1 MNPKNSQDLF
11 NKIRSQFSNIR
22 LGDENGAATADPSS
36 AVFFE
41 FEFQEDADTFGSVSV
56 SIADGNTMKVF
67 YNRNLVDKIDED
79 SKGEWY
85 AFLKELKDFAVEHQL
100 RFDVRDITKNNLTKQ
115 DYENLADTNK
125 TVNTDGMSEELNRI
139 TKLAGVEKA
148 PVAEGLT
155 GTSKS
160 SFENL
165 NKTKLIIRHKG
176 KVDETVPG
184 ARSRQIQSLYIENEE
199 GERFKYPLTHLAGAR
214 AMQRHVSNGG
224 RPHDEFGQ
232 HIVSTSEDI
241 AKLNSF
247 SRYASNKDQLN
258 DNAGDI
264 IEQTKLK
271 LENLRGYMRNISKQA
286 HYEAAAKDFK
296 TSEEQVLDDETVN
309 KLREKFTMKNLDSR
323 VEDAFPIINKIMS
336 ELDLKDLKPKASDV
350 ITYGK
355 GGSLKYIQIEYEIL
369 GTLENMLI
377 NNSEQEVLKRIAD
390 FVTDEVGEE
399 HVDKAMEIIQKAK
412 ENKDEEMTF
421 DDMIEQLKGKKEEQ
435 VNELDPGDEPIDA
448 PIQAPVD
455 HGAVVQSFLTD
466 PENKLV
472 LRKDDSADK
481 MLKVTKFKDKNTMLG
496 SILSDIAS
504 RLLTKSGEEDR
515 VANFASRVAD
525 GIEQEGSN
533 SFKPGPDYNS
543 NKKIAVQLAK
553 RYIDDYKKMQ
563 QDPAYADEV
572 RMDPAD
578 FNPKKDIKGK
588 AIGKETEAFES
599 WVEETVNEYATAP
612 KDPELEKK
620 DKENANKLDVTKAD
634 KMMNTTAYKKMKSGD
649 DRYTDKTEGMGGVNE
664 NPETDYEGSM
674 DYELSGD
681 DGEMAYGTIHYKA
694 INGVVDPNSLQ
705 GSYEYNGNH
714 KIDNDVADEMIKPG
728 GEEHEEALKAAQED
742 YDYEVGRMKSKYGG
756 NQLEGLTFEDIKPY
770 VSMYK
775 DKDGKIVNAVLDKDG
790 AEVFKTHD
798 GKAAMAYLSQNYD
811 KLKKEDSEV
820 QDEAEEI
827 NTELD
832 RIKHLANIQ

>member
-22 LGDENGAATADPSS
+22 LGDENGAATADPGS

-41 FEFQEDADTFGSVSV
+41 FEFQEDADTFGSVSI
-56 SIADGNTMKVF
+56 SLADGENMKVY
-67 YNRNLVDKIDED
+67 YNRDLVSKIDED
-79 SKGEWY
+79 SRDEWY
-85 AFLKELKDFAVEHQL
+85 AFLKELKDFAVEHQM

-125 TVNTDGMSEELNRI
+125 TVNTDEMSEELARI

-148 PVAEGLT
+148 PVAEGLA

-184 ARSRQIQSLYIENEE
+184 ARSRQIQSLYIENED
-199 GERFKYPLTHLAGAR
+199 GERFKYPMTHLAGAR

-247 SRYASNKDQLN
+247 SRYVTNKDQLN

-271 LENLRGYMRNISKQA
+271 LENLRGYMKNIAKQS
-286 HYEAAAKDFK
+286 HYEAASKDFK
-296 TSEEQVLDDETVN
+296 TADEQVLDDETVN
-309 KLREKFTMKNLDSR
+309 KMREKFTMTNLDSR
-323 VEDAFPIINKIMS
+323 VEDALPIINRIMS
-336 ELDLKDLKPKASDV
+336 ELEAPK
-350 ITYGK
+350 
-355 GGSLKYIQIEYEIL
+355 E
-369 GTLENMLI
+369 
-377 NNSEQEVLKRIAD
+377 
-390 FVTDEVGEE
+390 
-399 HVDKAMEIIQKAK
+399 
-412 ENKDEEMTF
+412 
-421 DDMIEQLKGKKEEQ
+421 EEQ

-472 LRKDDSADK
+472 LRKDPTADK
-481 MLKVTKFKDKNTMLG
+481 MLSATKFTDKNTMLG

-578 FNPKKDIKGK
+578 FSPKKNIKGK

-599 WVEETVNEYATAP
+599 WVDETVNEYATPKDDEDRKAKMKAIQDLQMDP
-612 KDPELEKK
+612 HTSKDPELQAEIQKRKK
-620 DKENANKLDVTKAD
+620 ELGMQKEAE
-634 KMMNTTAYKKMKSGD
+634 S
-649 DRYTDKTEGMGGVNE
+649 
-664 NPETDYEGSM
+664 DYL
-674 DYELSGD
+674 YL
-681 DGEMAYGTIHYKA
+681 
-694 INGVVDPNSLQ
+694 NGKEIDQ
-705 GSYEYNGNH
+705 GSIEYDMQDYSDGIFELQKANYADGTELDE
-714 KIDNDVADEMIKPG
+714 KELEELESTQELIDWVRIDFVS
-728 GEEHEEALKAAQED
+728 ED
-742 YDYEVGRMKSKYGG
+742 AVSED

-770 VSMYK
+770 VSMYT
-775 DKDGKIVNAVLDKDG
+775 DKDGKKVNAVLDKDG
-790 AEVFKTHD
+790 EEVFKTHD
-798 GKAAMAYLSQNYD
+798 AKAAMAYLSQNYD
-811 KLKKEDSEV
+811 KLKKEDAEERLIDLDKEV
-820 QDEAEEI
+820 LPDPGTPSVETPAVGTEDNAPDMVVRDPEDEAEDKEQEIAKDQVDAEKI

-832 RIKHLANIQ
+832 RIKQLANIQ

>member
-22 LGDENGAATADPSS
+22 LGDENGAATADPGS

-41 FEFQEDADTFGSVSV
+41 FEFQEDADTFGSVSI
-56 SIADGNTMKVF
+56 SLADGENMKVY
-67 YNRNLVDKIDED
+67 YNRDLVSKIDED
-79 SKGEWY
+79 SRDEWY
-85 AFLKELKDFAVEHQL
+85 AFLKELKDFAVEHQM

-125 TVNTDGMSEELNRI
+125 TVNTDEMSEELARI

-184 ARSRQIQSLYIENEE
+184 SRSRQIQSLYIENED
-199 GERFKYPLTHLAGAR
+199 GERFKYPMTHLAGAR

-224 RPHDEFGQ
+224 RPHDEFGE
-232 HIVSTSEDI
+232 HIVATSEDI

-247 SRYASNKDQLN
+247 SRYVTNKDQLN

-271 LENLRGYMRNISKQA
+271 LENLRGYMKNIAKQT
-286 HYEAAAKDFK
+286 HYEAASKDFK
-296 TSEEQVLDDETVN
+296 TADEQVLDDETVN
-309 KLREKFTMKNLDSR
+309 KMREKFTMTNLDSR
-323 VEDAFPIINKIMS
+323 VEDALPIINRIMS
-336 ELDLKDLKPKASDV
+336 ELEAPK
-350 ITYGK
+350 
-355 GGSLKYIQIEYEIL
+355 E
-369 GTLENMLI
+369 
-377 NNSEQEVLKRIAD
+377 
-390 FVTDEVGEE
+390 
-399 HVDKAMEIIQKAK
+399 
-412 ENKDEEMTF
+412 
-421 DDMIEQLKGKKEEQ
+421 EEQ

-472 LRKDDSADK
+472 LRKDPTADK
-481 MLKVTKFKDKNTMLG
+481 MLSATKFTDKNTMLG

-578 FNPKKDIKGK
+578 FSPKKDIKGK

-599 WVEETVNEYATAP
+599 WVDETVNEYATPKDDEDRKAKMKAIQDLQMDP
-612 KDPELEKK
+612 NTSKDPELQAEIQKRKK
-620 DKENANKLDVTKAD
+620 ELGMQKE
-634 KMMNTTAYKKMKSGD
+634 
-649 DRYTDKTEGMGGVNE
+649 EMGGVNE

-694 INGVVDPNSLQ
+694 INGVVDPNSLD
-705 GSYEYNGNH
+705 GSYEYDGNH
-714 KIDNDVADEMIKPG
+714 KIDDDIADEMIKPG

-742 YDYEVGRMKSKYGG
+742 YDYEVGRMKSKFEG

-770 VSMYK
+770 VSMYT
-775 DKDGKIVNAVLDKDG
+775 DKETGKKVNAVLDKDG
-790 AEVFKTHD
+790 KEVFKTHD
-798 GKAAMAYLSQNYD
+798 AKAAMAYLSQNYD
-811 KLKKEDSEV
+811 KLKKED
-820 QDEAEEI
+820 AEDKEQEIAKDQADAEKI

-832 RIKHLANIQ
+832 RIKQLANIQ

>member
-22 LGDENGAATADPSS
+22 LGDENGAATAEPAN

-41 FEFQEDADTFGSVSV
+41 FEFKEDSDTFGSISV
-56 SIADGNTMKVF
+56 SIADGETMKVF

-79 SKGEWY
+79 SKDEWF

-100 RFDVRDITKNNLTKQ
+100 RFDVRDITKSNLTKQ

-184 ARSRQIQSLYIENEE
+184 ARSRQIQSLYIENED
-199 GERFKYPLTHLAGAR
+199 GERFKYPMTHLAGAR

-224 RPHDEFGQ
+224 RPHDEFGE
-232 HIVSTSEDI
+232 HIVATSEDI

-247 SRYASNKDQLN
+247 SRYVTNKDQLN

-264 IEQTKLK
+264 ITQTKLK
-271 LENLRGYMRNISKQA
+271 LENLRGYMKNIAKQS
-286 HYEAAAKDFK
+286 HYEAASNDFK
-296 TSEEQVLDDETVN
+296 TADEQVLDDETVN
-309 KLREKFTMKNLDSR
+309 KLREKFTMKNLDNR
-323 VEDAFPIINKIMS
+323 VEDALPLINRIMS
-336 ELDLKDLKPKASDV
+336 ELETTTEQPVEEFKDKD
-350 ITYGK
+350 GK
-355 GGSLKYIQIEYEIL
+355 
-369 GTLENMLI
+369 
-377 NNSEQEVLKRIAD
+377 
-390 FVTDEVGEE
+390 
-399 HVDKAMEIIQKAK
+399 
-412 ENKDEEMTF
+412 
-421 DDMIEQLKGKKEEQ
+421 DM
-435 VNELDPGDEPIDA
+435 EPIDA

-466 PENKLV
+466 PENKLI
-472 LRKDDSADK
+472 LRKDASADK
-481 MLKVTKFKDKNTMLG
+481 MLSATKFKDKNTMLG

-599 WVEETVNEYATAP
+599 WVDETVNEYATPKDDEDRKAKMKAIQDLQMDP
-612 KDPELEKK
+612 NTSKDPELQAEIQKRKK
-620 DKENANKLDVTKAD
+620 ELGMQKE
-634 KMMNTTAYKKMKSGD
+634 
-649 DRYTDKTEGMGGVNE
+649 EMGGVNE

-694 INGVVDPNSLQ
+694 INGVVDPNSLD
-705 GSYEYNGNH
+705 GSYEYDGNH
-714 KIDNDVADEMIKPG
+714 KIDDDIADEMIKPG

-742 YDYEVGRMKSKYGG
+742 YDYEVGRMKSKFEG

-770 VSMYK
+770 VSMYT
-775 DKDGKIVNAVLDKDG
+775 DKETGKKVNAVLDKDG
-790 AEVFKTHD
+790 KEVFKTHD
-798 GKAAMAYLSQNYD
+798 AKAAMAYLSQNYD
-811 KLKKEDSEV
+811 KLKKEDADDKE
-820 QDEAEEI
+820 QEIAKDQADAEKI

-832 RIKHLANIQ
+832 RIKQLANIQ

>member
-1 MNPKNSQDLF
+1 MNPKNSEDLF

-22 LGDENGAATADPSS
+22 LGDESGAATADPGS

-41 FEFQEDADTFGSVSV
+41 FEFQEDADTFGSVSI
-56 SIADGNTMKVF
+56 SLADGENMKVY
-67 YNRNLVDKIDED
+67 YNRDLVSKIDED
-79 SKGEWY
+79 SRNEWY
-85 AFLKELKDFAVEHQL
+85 AFLKELKDFAVEHQM

-125 TVNTDGMSEELNRI
+125 TVNTDEMSEELARI
-139 TKLAGVEKA
+139 TKLAGVDKA
-148 PVAEGLT
+148 PVAEGLA

-184 ARSRQIQSLYIENEE
+184 ARSRQIQSLYIENED

-286 HYEAAAKDFK
+286 HYEAASKDFK
-296 TSEEQVLDDETVN
+296 TAEDQILDDETVN

-336 ELDLKDLKPKASDV
+336 EFEATKD
-350 ITYGK
+350 
-355 GGSLKYIQIEYEIL
+355 Q
-369 GTLENMLI
+369 
-377 NNSEQEVLKRIAD
+377 
-390 FVTDEVGEE
+390 
-399 HVDKAMEIIQKAK
+399 
-412 ENKDEEMTF
+412 
-421 DDMIEQLKGKKEEQ
+421 EQ

-466 PENKLV
+466 PDNKLI
-472 LRKDDSADK
+472 LRKDPSADK
-481 MLKVTKFKDKNTMLG
+481 MLSATKFTDKNTMLG

-578 FNPKKDIKGK
+578 FSPKKNIKGK

-599 WVEETVNEYATAP
+599 WVDETVNEYAKPVDLTNKSMFKTP
-612 KDPELEKK
+612 GDDEEK
-620 DKENANKLDVTKAD
+620 KLDVTKAD
-634 KMMNTTAYKKMKSGD
+634 KMIGSPAYQKMKAGD
-649 DRYTDKTEGMGGVNE
+649 PKYTDKTE
-664 NPETDYEGSM
+664 
-674 DYELSGD
+674 
-681 DGEMAYGTIHYKA
+681 
-694 INGVVDPNSLQ
+694 
-705 GSYEYNGNH
+705 
-714 KIDNDVADEMIKPG
+714 
-728 GEEHEEALKAAQED
+728 
-742 YDYEVGRMKSKYGG
+742 

-770 VSMYK
+770 VSMYT
-775 DKDGKIVNAVLDKDG
+775 DKDGKKVNAVLDKDG
-790 AEVFKTHD
+790 EEVFKTHD
-798 GKAAMAYLSQNYD
+798 AKAAMAYLSQNYN
-811 KLKKEDSEV
+811 KLKEQDSEV
-820 QDEAEEI
+820 QDEGNAYSGAVAKAKMNGMKKGDKVKGPDGDEITLEEVPAEEQEEAEKI